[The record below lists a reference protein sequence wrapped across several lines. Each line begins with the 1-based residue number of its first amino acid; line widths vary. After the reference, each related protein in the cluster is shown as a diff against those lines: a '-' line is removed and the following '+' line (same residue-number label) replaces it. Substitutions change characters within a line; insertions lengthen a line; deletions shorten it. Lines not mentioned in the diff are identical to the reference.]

1 MTRPKTNRGG
11 PRFGGGPRGP
21 RKGQS
26 GSGRPPMPEEVRMA
40 IVEALR
46 APRATIASVVRAF
59 GLDRKTIRRIRDESG
74 IEPAKKG
81 RRKVEK

>member
-1 MTRPKTNRGG
+1 
-11 PRFGGGPRGP
+11 
-21 RKGQS
+21 
-26 GSGRPPMPEEVRMA
+26 MPEEVRTA

-46 APRATIASVVRAF
+46 APRATVASVTRAF
-59 GLDRKTIRRIRDESG
+59 DFDRKTIRRIRDESG

>member
-11 PRFGGGPRGP
+11 PRFGSGPRGP
-21 RKGQS
+21 RKGDPKA
-26 GSGRPPMPEEVRMA
+26 GRAPMPDEMRAA
-40 IVEALR
+40 IVDALR
-46 APRATIASVVRAF
+46 APRATVASVARAF
-59 GLDRKTIRRIRDESG
+59 EYDRKTIRRIRDESG